1 MDSDLSM
8 NIVILSVVAGVFFF
22 IFLVGFS
29 SRRAELGTRAPEGRK
44 EEHLYESKEEIPKLP
59 RNETLYH
66 ILKNSSLSVNKIGFD
81 TNYVFEE
88 VAALLRN
95 DIRASAVDVLFD
107 IDPELPE
114 QLIGSPKRL
123 SRVLINI
130 IENALQNSTEGV
142 VNMQVDVV
150 KNNGSDCR
158 LRFVVRD
165 QGRGMDSYIL
175 DALKIDPALRA
186 VDGKTPYGYYV
197 ANAIIEAESGT
208 IGVES
213 TPGVGTSVTF
223 EIPFKVP
230 QTHKAQACHVPSKS
244 CAELNAAIVVRHA
257 ETAAVLRKHLE
268 PFLGEVMT
276 EVQQAHPPAAETL
289 AGYDLVILDHQLSDR
304 ALSHALK
311 SRGAWL
317 VILQSVIEPVIAGEA
332 YVAADYQLS
341 LPFTH
346 EHLLE
351 MLIVLYGEELPV
363 EEEHAETPA
372 AFDRFVSD
380 AEIPVTAN
388 VSKKDFAQFM
398 GSKLLIVEDNPIN
411 QRLISG
417 LLGDS
422 GIHLYFAENGLE
434 ALDVI
439 EEEAPFDL
447 VLMDINMPV
456 LDGIETTRRIRAESK
471 YDDMPVVAFTGLN
484 LKDQIERMREAGM
497 NAHMAKPLNIGRVYS
512 VFNHFLPKAPA
523 AV

>member
-1 MDSDLSM
+1 M
-8 NIVILSVVAGVFFF
+8 NVVILSVVAGVFLF
-22 IFLVGFS
+22 IFLVGFR
-29 SRRAELGTRAPEGRK
+29 SRKARSKQGVLK
-44 EEHLYESKEEIPKLP
+44 ETKQERLYESKEEIPKLP

-88 VAALLRN
+88 VAVLLRN

-107 IDPELPE
+107 IDPKLPE

-130 IENALQNSTEGV
+130 IENAVQNSTEGV
-142 VNMQVDVV
+142 VSMQVDVV
-150 KNNGSDCR
+150 KNNGSECR
-158 LRFVVRD
+158 VCFIVRD
-165 QGRGMDSYIL
+165 QGRGMDSDAL
-175 DALKIDPALRA
+175 DALKIDPALKA
-186 VDGKTPYGYYV
+186 VEGKTPYGFYV
-197 ANAIIEAESGT
+197 ANAIIEAEGGT

-213 TPGVGTSVTF
+213 TPGAGTSVTF
-223 EIPFKVP
+223 EIPFKLP
-230 QTHKAQACHVPSKS
+230 QTHKAQARHVPSKS
-244 CAELNAAIVVRHA
+244 CAELKAVVVVRHA
-257 ETAAVLRKHLE
+257 ETAAVLQKHLE
-268 PFLGEVMT
+268 PLMGEVMT

-289 AGYDLVILDHQLSDR
+289 EGYDLVIVDHRLSDR

-317 VILQSVIEPVIAGEA
+317 VILQSVIEPVAAGEA
-332 YVAADYQLS
+332 HVAADYQLS

-351 MLIVLYGEELPV
+351 MLIVLYGGEQAG
-363 EEEHAETPA
+363 EEEQAETPA
-372 AFDRFVSD
+372 EFDRFVSD

-388 VSKKDFAQFM
+388 VSKKDFAQFR